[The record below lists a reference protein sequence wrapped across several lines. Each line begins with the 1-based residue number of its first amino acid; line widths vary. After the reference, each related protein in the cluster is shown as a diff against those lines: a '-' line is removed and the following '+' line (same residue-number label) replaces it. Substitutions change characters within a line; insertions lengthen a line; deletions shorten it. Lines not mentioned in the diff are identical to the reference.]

1 MHIIL
6 LLALSVVVT
15 AAPYEG
21 KVVSTDIEQ
30 SALTVLNAKGL
41 TQVVQVSEADSR
53 LEWTGKQVRGDLIES
68 EGKLRLETIF
78 PAEPEQLRQVAEV
91 TDTLRRETADRGRDI
106 RTTGDLAPAFLLWDQ
121 SAKPVSSSSLRGKP
135 YLLNFIFTRCRAAQM
150 CPAATAS
157 MVSLSKAL
165 KNAGLADKIQL
176 ITITFDPAYDSP
188 GVLRAYAAS
197 NATDSVNHRFL
208 TGNKQQIRD
217 LMTQYGITTIQAD
230 GTIVHNAAT
239 LLMNA
244 EGRIQLRLDG
254 PRFNSD
260 DLMPI
265 LRKQLQAK

>member
-1 MHIIL
+1 MRIFL
-6 LLALSVVVT
+6 LLTLSVVAA

-21 KVVSTDIEQ
+21 KVVSTDTAQ

-41 TQVVQVSEADSR
+41 TQVMQVSEADSR
-53 LEWTGKQVRGDLIES
+53 LGWTGKQVRGDMIES
-68 EGKLRLETIF
+68 AGKLRLETIF
-78 PAEPEQLRQVAEV
+78 PADPEQLRQVAEV
-91 TDTLRRETADRGRDI
+91 TDALRRETADRGRSI
-106 RTTGDLAPAFLLWDQ
+106 RTNGDLAPAFLLWDQ

-157 MVSLSKAL
+157 MASLSKAL
-165 KNAGLADKIQL
+165 NNAGLADKVHL
-176 ITITFDPAYDSP
+176 ISITFDPAYDSP
-188 GVLRAYAAS
+188 GVLRAYAES
-197 NATDSVNHRFL
+197 SATDLVNHRLL

-217 LMTQYGITTIQAD
+217 LMTQYGITTIHAD

-265 LRKQLQAK
+265 LQKQLQAK

>member
-1 MHIIL
+1 MRSFL
-6 LLALSVVVT
+6 LLALSVVVS
-15 AAPYEG
+15 AEPYEG
-21 KVVSTDIEQ
+21 KVISADSEKG
-30 SALTVLNAKGL
+30 ALTLLNAKGA
-41 TQVVQVSEADSR
+41 TQVMQVSEADSR

-78 PAEPEQLRQVAEV
+78 PADPEQLRQVAEV
-91 TDTLRRETADRGRDI
+91 TDALRRETADRGRAI
-106 RTTGDLAPAFLLWDQ
+106 RSTGDLAPAFLLWDQ
-121 SAKPVSSSSLRGKP
+121 SAKLVSSSSLRGKP
-135 YLLNFIFTRCRAAQM
+135 YLLNFIFTRCRSAQM

-165 KNAGLADKIQL
+165 HDAGLADKVQL
-176 ITITFDPAYDSP
+176 ISITFDPAYDSP
-188 GVLRAYAAS
+188 GVLRAYAES
-197 NATDSVNHRFL
+197 HATDLVNHRLL

-239 LLMNA
+239 LLMNV

-254 PRFNSD
+254 PRFNSE
-260 DLMPI
+260 DLVPI

>member
-21 KVVSTDIEQ
+21 KVISTDIEQ
-30 SALTVLNAKGL
+30 SALTILNAKGL

-121 SAKPVSSSSLRGKP
+121 SAKPVSSSSLRK
-135 YLLNFIFTRCRAAQM
+135 NFRSNLGGAADRM
-150 CPAATAS
+150 
-157 MVSLSKAL
+157 
-165 KNAGLADKIQL
+165 
-176 ITITFDPAYDSP
+176 
-188 GVLRAYAAS
+188 
-197 NATDSVNHRFL
+197 
-208 TGNKQQIRD
+208 
-217 LMTQYGITTIQAD
+217 
-230 GTIVHNAAT
+230 
-239 LLMNA
+239 
-244 EGRIQLRLDG
+244 
-254 PRFNSD
+254 
-260 DLMPI
+260 
-265 LRKQLQAK
+265 